1 MRITLLHTAEDKFGN
16 EFFPAFIDKWFCPV
30 I

>member
-16 EFFPAFIDKWFCPV
+16 EFFLSFIDKLFCQV